1 VQQEQQE
8 RLDQQA
14 LQVDLPVQQAQLE
27 RQEQLDQRVF
37 VEQQVALAQQAQQE
51 LHQTLKVPQA
61 QQVLK
66 V

>member
-37 VEQQVALAQQAQQE
+37 VEQQVALAQQVRQV
-51 LHQTLKVPQA
+51 LHQTLKVPQVR
-61 QQVLK
+61 QVLK